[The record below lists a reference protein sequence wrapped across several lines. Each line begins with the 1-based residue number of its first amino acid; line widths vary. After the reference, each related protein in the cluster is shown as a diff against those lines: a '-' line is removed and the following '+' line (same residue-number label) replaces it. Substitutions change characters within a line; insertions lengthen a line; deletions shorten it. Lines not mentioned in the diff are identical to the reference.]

1 MRGFRINKIYAVICL
16 LSLFVIFSSPVFA
29 EDEIRYNKYNIHAQT
44 KDGVKA
50 KASYAN
56 YTNPGEGHVI
66 LPPGTELTITD
77 KSRKSFTFTYDAGQ
91 KKVKYEFHQSR
102 MGMSLD
108 EYLDKITAKQPPS
121 LDELS
126 KLDRQGVAEG
136 RALVGM
142 SREGVMTA
150 LGYPAT
156 HRTPSLEASTWI
168 FWKNRFSTLA
178 VEFDDAGKV
187 KDVRGD

>member
-1 MRGFRINKIYAVICL
+1 MSQANMKKTYYSLGL
-16 LSLFVIFSSPVFA
+16 LLMCVIFASPVLA
-29 EDEIRYNKYNIHAQT
+29 ADEIRYNTYNIHVQS
-44 KDGVKA
+44 KDGVNG

-56 YTNPGEGHVI
+56 YTNPGEGHLF
-66 LPPGTELTITD
+66 LPPETELTITD

-121 LDELS
+121 LDGLS

>member
-1 MRGFRINKIYAVICL
+1 MSRSGMKKFYYILSL
-16 LSLFVIFSSPVFA
+16 LSLSVVFSVPAFA
-29 EDEIRYNKYNIHAQT
+29 EEEIRYNTYNIHTQT
-44 KDGVKA
+44 KDGVKG

-56 YTNPGEGHVI
+56 YTKPGEGHVI
-66 LPPGTELTITD
+66 IPPGTELTITD

-121 LDELS
+121 LDGLS

-156 HRTPSLEASTWI
+156 HKTPSPEASTWI
-168 FWKNRFSTLA
+168 FWKNRFGTLA

-187 KDVRGD
+187 KEVRGD

>member
-1 MRGFRINKIYAVICL
+1 MSRLIRNNFYNFLSIL
-16 LSLFVIFSSPVFA
+16 LLGVMFVSPAFA
-29 EDEIRYNKYNIHAQT
+29 ADEIRYNNYNIHVQS
-44 KDGVKA
+44 KDGVNG

-108 EYLDKITAKQPPS
+108 EYLDIITAKQPPS
-121 LDELS
+121 LDGLS

-136 RALVGM
+136 KPLVGM

-156 HRTPSLEASTWI
+156 HKTPSLEASTWI
-168 FWKNRFSTLA
+168 FWKNRFGTLA
-178 VEFDDAGKV
+178 VNFDDAGKV
-187 KDVRGD
+187 KDVKGG